1 VRRQLNKG
9 ESLHALR
16 RDLFF
21 AYQGH
26 VRQRHLDDQMGSL
39 YNHFDTKEQLFQ
51 VALQDIFDSRGVLLD
66 GLPPLDDPAE
76 TFARRFRLIG
86 RMFRRRPQES
96 RVLLSFGLGP
106 IVSDRGLTPRA
117 LRDIKTAHHA
127 GRFHVDDPELALT
140 LAAGA
145 LLSLNRL
152 LHDQPE
158 RDDAQATDR
167 LVENLLRVYGLP
179 ADEAQEICR
188 RPLPDLDHL
197 AVHDVFAVE
206 GR

>member
-1 VRRQLNKG
+1 MGV
-9 ESLHALR
+9 
-16 RDLFF
+16 DLCTRC
-21 AYQGH
+21 
-26 VRQRHLDDQMGSL
+26 V
-39 YNHFDTKEQLFQ
+39 
-51 VALQDIFDSRGVLLD
+51 
-66 GLPPLDDPAE
+66 
-76 TFARRFRLIG
+76 
-86 RMFRRRPQES
+86 
-96 RVLLSFGLGP
+96 
-106 IVSDRGLTPRA
+106 
-117 LRDIKTAHHA
+117 
-127 GRFHVDDPELALT
+127 RFHVDDPELALT

-167 LVENLLRVYGLP
+167 LVEKLLRVYGLP

-197 AVHDVFAVE
+197 AVNNVFAVE

>member
-1 VRRQLNKG
+1 LGADLCTRR
-9 ESLHALR
+9 
-16 RDLFF
+16 
-21 AYQGH
+21 
-26 VRQRHLDDQMGSL
+26 V
-39 YNHFDTKEQLFQ
+39 
-51 VALQDIFDSRGVLLD
+51 
-66 GLPPLDDPAE
+66 
-76 TFARRFRLIG
+76 
-86 RMFRRRPQES
+86 
-96 RVLLSFGLGP
+96 
-106 IVSDRGLTPRA
+106 
-117 LRDIKTAHHA
+117 
-127 GRFHVDDPELALT
+127 RFHVDDPELALT

-145 LLSLNRL
+145 LLSLKRL

-167 LVENLLRVYGLP
+167 LGENLLRVYGLP